1 MTVATP
7 EQASSLVEIFGLEVI
22 EGGLCQDNAIYNW
35 LILMAE
41 GIDANLWEVQFDRG
55 YAQGETDEDAHMYL
69 ELNGV
74 VYNKGVTLAEDNP
87 YPDLSYRE
95 LQAQGAD
102 KTHVLIGVALQ
113 CMAYE
118 LHPFQWLNY
127 LEETDERL
135 TRDYITA
142 LLVIGLSRR
151 VRVEDLDSFLQG
163 IYDQLIAN
171 QDL

>member
-1 MTVATP
+1 M
-7 EQASSLVEIFGLEVI
+7 S
-22 EGGLCQDNAIYNW
+22 Y
-35 LILMAE
+35 IL
-41 GIDANLWEVQFDRG
+41 
-55 YAQGETDEDAHMYL
+55 
-69 ELNGV
+69 
-74 VYNKGVTLAEDNP
+74 
-87 YPDLSYRE
+87 
-95 LQAQGAD
+95 
-102 KTHVLIGVALQ
+102 
-113 CMAYE
+113 
-118 LHPFQWLNY
+118 FQWLNY